1 MSETSVPAPAPAPP
15 AAGAVVLAG
24 SSGPSRP
31 AGPPRAA
38 LQPLP
43 RWLPFEWIVASRF
56 LAEGRTQTAFIIGGI
71 AIGVG
76 VIVFMSA
83 LLSGLQ
89 ANFVRRAL
97 TGQPHIQLLPPKE
110 VVRPLRGGDGDAGG
124 NAAGGAPAA
133 LPGPIVQAPLQRL
146 KSIDQWQAVASQIR
160 ALPEVLVVAPV
171 VGGSALV
178 LRGDASRS
186 ISVTGM
192 EPESYFR
199 IVPMH
204 EKVVRGSARVTGS
217 DILIGTELASDLGVG
232 VGDKLRV
239 TAASGSANTLTITG
253 VFDLGSKGA
262 NTRSTF
268 MALRTAQSLM
278 GLPGGVSV
286 LDVTVADVYAAETA
300 ARRITALTGVQADS
314 WIKTNE
320 QFFSAVSAQTT
331 ANTAIRFF
339 VALSV
344 AFGIAS
350 VLVVSVVQKSR
361 EIGILRAMGI
371 SRAQIMR
378 VFLLQGGLLGLGGA
392 LAGSGLGA
400 LALMAWQRFARNADG
415 TPMFA
420 LSFEPRLFVLA
431 LGLATLTGLLAAL
444 APALRAARL
453 DPVVAIRG

>member
-1 MSETSVPAPAPAPP
+1 MTDAAATARAAVPVRP
-15 AAGAVVLAG
+15 AAAL
-24 SSGPSRP
+24 P
-31 AGPPRAA
+31 A
-38 LQPLP
+38 LP
-43 RWLPFEWIVASRF
+43 RWLPFEWIVAIRF
-56 LAEGRTQTAFIIGGI
+56 LTEGRMQTAFIVGGV

-97 TGQPHIQLLPPKE
+97 TGQAHLQLLPPKE
-110 VVRPLRGGDGDAGG
+110 AVRPLRGAPAPEGVSGVDAGTGTG
-124 NAAGGAPAA
+124 NEGA
-133 LPGPIVQAPLQRL
+133 IVQPPLQRL
-146 KSIDQWQAVASQIR
+146 KSIDQWQSLAAQMR
-160 ALPEVLVVAPV
+160 ALPEVAVVSAAAT
-171 VGGSALV
+171 GSALV
-178 LRGDASRS
+178 VRGDASRA
-186 ISVTGM
+186 ISLIGM
-192 EPESYFR
+192 DPETYFR
-199 IVPMH
+199 IVPMP
-204 EKVVRGSARVTGS
+204 EKIVRGSARVGS
-217 DILIGTELASDLGVG
+217 GDILVGTELASDLGVG

-239 TAASGSANTLTITG
+239 TAARGAATTLTITG
-253 VFDLGSKGA
+253 VFDLGSKPA
-262 NTRSTF
+262 NARTTYV
-268 MALRTAQSLM
+268 ALRTAQSLL

-286 LDVTVADVYAAETA
+286 LDVTVHDIYGAERLA
-300 ARRITALTGVQADS
+300 QRISRSTGVQADS

-320 QFFSAVSAQTT
+320 QFFTAVSAQTT

-371 SRAQIMR
+371 SRGQVLR

-392 LAGSGLGA
+392 LAGSLLGVSA
-400 LALMAWQRFARNADG
+400 LLLWQRLQRNPDG
-415 TPMFA
+415 TPLIPLSLEPALFA
-420 LSFEPRLFVLA
+420 AAIAV
-431 LGLATLTGLLAAL
+431 ATVTGLVAAF